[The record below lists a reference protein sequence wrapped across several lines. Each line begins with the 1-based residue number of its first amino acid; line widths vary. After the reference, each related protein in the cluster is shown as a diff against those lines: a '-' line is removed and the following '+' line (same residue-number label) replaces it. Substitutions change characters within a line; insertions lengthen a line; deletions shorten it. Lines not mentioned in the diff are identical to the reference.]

1 MSIYGKKYPWL
12 RLRNLYTGKIYTEHD
27 AMDDLPEGWKK
38 AFGSMMCEEL
48 DIVIKAAEL
57 EDEIIF
63 EQVKEKF
70 GELRI
75 YFAPYNHEVNEI
87 IQKYEVLSQNI
98 CIHCGKPDVPMI
110 DMGWVRPSCRDCYN
124 KRTHRI
130 ANTYEILSEGKE
142 GRMSDSYKVT
152 RYSKTGNVETVY
164 DIHETAEKIREE
176 YARRIKKPDFTE
188 HTGEP
193 EWNLRRIE

>member
-12 RLRNLYTGKIYTEHD
+12 RLRDLYSGEIDTEHD
-27 AMDDLPEGWKK
+27 AMDDMPEGWRK

-48 DIVIKAAEL
+48 DIAIKAAGL
-57 EDEIIF
+57 EDEFIF

-75 YFAPYNHEVNEI
+75 YYSPSDCTVNEI
-87 IQKYEVLSQNI
+87 IHKYETLSNNI
-98 CIHCGKPDVPMI
+98 CIHCGKPDVPMLI
-110 DMGWVRPSCRDCYN
+110 TNWIHPSCRDCYDN
-124 KRTHRI
+124 SHRI
-130 ANTYEILSEGKE
+130 TGTYEMLSEGR
-142 GRMSDSYKVT
+142 GSRMSDSYKVT
-152 RYSKTGNVETVY
+152 RYSKFGNDVSVY
-164 DIHETAEKIREE
+164 DISETADKIREE

-193 EWNLRRIE
+193 EWN

>member
-12 RLRNLYTGKIYTEHD
+12 RLRDLYSGEIDNTCD
-27 AMDDLPEGWKK
+27 AMDDMPEGWKK

-48 DIVIKAAEL
+48 DTAIKAAGL
-57 EDEIIF
+57 EDEFIF

-75 YFAPYNHEVNEI
+75 YHSPYNRGVHEI
-87 IQKYEVLSQNI
+87 INKYAVLSQNI

-110 DMGWVRPSCRDCYN
+110 NTNWIRPSCRECYIN
-124 KRTHRI
+124 SNRI
-130 ANTYEILSEGKE
+130 TGTYEMLSEGKD

-152 RYSKTGNVETVY
+152 RFSKTGDVVTVY

-193 EWNLRRIE
+193 EWN

>member
-12 RLRNLYTGKIYTEHD
+12 RLRDLYSGEIDTEHD
-27 AMDDLPEGWKK
+27 AMDDMPTGWRK

-48 DIVIKAAEL
+48 DAAIKAAGW
-57 EDEIIF
+57 EDEFIF

-75 YFAPYNHEVNEI
+75 YCSHSNREVNEI
-87 IQKYEVLSQNI
+87 INKYEVLSNNI

-110 DMGWVRPSCRDCYN
+110 NVMGWIRPSCGDCYN
-124 KRTHRI
+124 KLTHCI
-130 ANTYEILSEGKE
+130 ADTYEMLSECE
-142 GRMSDSYKVT
+142 DDCMSDSYKVT
-152 RYSKTGNVETVY
+152 RYSREGRVETVY
-164 DIHETAEKIREE
+164 DISETAEKIRKE
-176 YARRIKKPDFTE
+176 YVRRIKKPDFTE

-193 EWNLRRIE
+193 EWN

>member
-12 RLRNLYTGKIYTEHD
+12 RLRDMYSGEIDTEHD
-27 AMDDLPEGWKK
+27 AMDDMPEGWKK

-48 DIVIKAAEL
+48 DVAIKAAGL

-70 GELRI
+70 GELRM
-75 YFAPYNHEVNEI
+75 YCFPYNREVDEI
-87 IQKYEVLSQNI
+87 IQKYEVLSNNI

-110 DMGWVRPSCRDCYN
+110 NTGWIRPSCRECYN
-124 KRTHRI
+124 KITHYI
-130 ANTYEILSEGKE
+130 NTTYEMLCKGHHD
-142 GRMSDSYKVT
+142 RMSDSYKIT
-152 RYSKTGNVETVY
+152 RHYPNPIVAEY
-164 DIHETAEKIREE
+164 DIHETVDKIREE
-176 YARRIKKPDFTE
+176 YARRTKKPDFTE

-193 EWNLRRIE
+193 EWN